1 MAKKI
6 LIIDDE
12 VHVVQYLENI
22 FQDNGYETVSALDGD
37 RGFEKLKA
45 ERPDLITLD
54 LQMPQERGVKFYQ
67 RYRKDEEVNQIPI
80 VVISGQSAPHRA
92 IQPNKTAA
100 IVAKPFEPD
109 ELVAIVKR
117 VIGEP

>member
-12 VHVVQYLENI
+12 IHVVQYLENI
-22 FQDNGYETVSALDGD
+22 FQDNGYDTVSAMDGD
-37 RGFEKLKA
+37 QGFEKLKA
-45 ERPDLITLD
+45 EKPDLITLD

-67 RYRKDEEVNQIPI
+67 RYRKDDEVNQIPI

-92 IQPNKTAA
+92 IQPNKAAA
-100 IVAKPFEPD
+100 IVPKPFEPA
-109 ELVAIVKR
+109 ELVDIVQGI
-117 VIGEP
+117 IGAP